1 MPRQQLRES
10 IRHLREELASGDPLS
25 RDERERLERVLGEV
39 SNVLAGEGAGE
50 GAGEPAESDESEESW
65 SGLDLDDLSSLV
77 DRFEDTHPNLSVVL
91 GRIADALSQLG
102 I

>member
-39 SNVLAGEGAGE
+39 SNVLAGE

>member
-1 MPRQQLRES
+1 VVPRQQLRES

-39 SNVLAGEGAGE
+39 SNVLAAEGAGE
-50 GAGEPAESDESEESW
+50 SDEPDESEESW
-65 SGLDLDDLSSLV
+65 GGLDLDDLSSLV